1 MLYSPNHRARGKV
14 PRDVYPVRQRRLI
27 DDLEIEAAKT
37 ATGDNVI
44 VLTARGPA
52 ARERLAREIRV
63 GSRLLM
69 AGDASELAQLV
80 GFDDDPDADPQVAVI
95 SHSGEPLADAVQT
108 MSVSDRLAAARGL
121 LGALAQL
128 NAARVVHRGLSP
140 DSVLWD
146 ASKKSVQVTGFGQ
159 AAIAG
164 ESRRGGPALG
174 PWCGPEQA
182 SGAGAATTM
191 DDLYSAGLLLFWL
204 YTGEAPAPDPAAM
217 RERLALHDEDLRRR
231 LDGSFSDRPS
241 DRPSLEQLSRRWR
254 PGNPGPPR
262 VPRRDDDAR
271 REFAALRDRQR
282 ADLTPLV
289 NPSVVLPKPWIFAG
303 SPQAIAVL
311 VGVAIIVVLL
321 LAVTLG

>member
-14 PRDVYPVRQRRLI
+14 PRDVYPIRQRRLV

-37 ATGDNVI
+37 TTGDNVI
-44 VLTARGPA
+44 VLSAHGPA
-52 ARERLAREIRV
+52 GRERLTREIKI
-63 GSRLLM
+63 GSRLLL
-69 AGDASELAQLV
+69 AGDAPELAPLI
-80 GFDDDPDADPQVAVI
+80 GFDDDSDADPQVAVVG
-95 SHSGEPLADAVQT
+95 HSGEPLADVAQA
-108 MSVSDRLAAARGL
+108 MSVGDRLVAARGL

-128 NAARVVHRGLSP
+128 NAARVVHRALSP

-146 ASKKSVQVTGFGQ
+146 ASRKSVQVSGFGQ

-164 ESRRGGPALG
+164 ESRRGGPPLG

-182 SGAGAATTM
+182 SGTGAATTM

-204 YTGEAPAPDPAAM
+204 YTGEAPTPDPAAM

-231 LDGSFSDRPS
+231 LDGSFSDRAS

-254 PGNPGPPR
+254 PGSFRQPV

-289 NPSVVLPKPWIFAG
+289 NPSVVLPKRWNLAG

-311 VGVAIIVVLL
+311 AGLAIIVVLV